1 MSDVWQYAS
10 RVTATLF
17 DDQPLLVAPFKTQLL
32 KWIGNKQRFAHVI
45 ASFLTPLEG
54 GTYYEPFLGSAAVL
68 ATLQPERAVG
78 SDGFEPLMGIWKT
91 LREDRDLL
99 VKWYT
104 ERWERHDAA
113 RHPRFVYEQIKASY
127 NADPNPAD
135 LLFLSRS
142 CYGGVV
148 RFRQKDG
155 HMSTPMGAHSPVA
168 PSSFAQRA
176 KLWAVRTE
184 GADFRHL
191 DYRDAFDMTKSG
203 DVVYCDPPYTHTQK
217 ILYGAQAFDL
227 RDLLARIGDAKSRGV
242 RVALSIDGSKGSGT
256 QILDLPIPD
265 DLFEREDFVNIGRS
279 MLKRFQMSGQSL
291 EDHVVA
297 DRLLV
302 TY

>member
-1 MSDVWQYAS
+1 
-10 RVTATLF
+10 VTATLF
-17 DDQPLLVAPFKTQLL
+17 DDQPLCVAPFKTQLL

-45 ASFLTPLEG
+45 ANFLPPLDG
-54 GTYYEPFLGSAAVL
+54 GTYFEPFLGSAAVL
-68 ATLQPERAVG
+68 GTLQPVRAVG
-78 SDGFEPLMGIWKT
+78 SDGFEPLVSIWKM
-91 LREDRDLL
+91 LHEDCDLL
-99 VKWYT
+99 VKWYA

-113 RHPRFVYEQIKASY
+113 RDPRAVYEEIKASY
-127 NADPNPAD
+127 NDEPNAAD

-148 RFRQKDG
+148 RFRQNDG
-155 HMSTPMGAHSPVA
+155 FMSTPMGAHKPVT
-168 PSSFAQRA
+168 PSSFEQRA

-191 DYRDAFDMTKSG
+191 DYRDAFDLTQRG

-227 RDLLARIGDAKSRGV
+227 RDLFLRIAEAKSRGV
-242 RVALSIDGSKGSGT
+242 RVALSIDGSKGT
-256 QILDLPIPD
+256 QILNLPIPD
-265 DLFEREDFVNIGRS
+265 DLFEREVFVSIGRS

-291 EDHVVA
+291 EDHAVA
-297 DRLLV
+297 DRLLL